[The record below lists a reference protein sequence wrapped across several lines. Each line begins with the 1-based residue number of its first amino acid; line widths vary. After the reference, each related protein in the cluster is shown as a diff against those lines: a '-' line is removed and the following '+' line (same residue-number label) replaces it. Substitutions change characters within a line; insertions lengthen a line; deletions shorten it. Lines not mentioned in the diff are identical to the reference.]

1 MNTIITIT
9 NIDSLSAKDLELF
22 SNYMKKKG
30 LEFEISQSAPAPS
43 KKEKSAPKKTAKAKS
58 AKKSDDFDRVTYQR
72 IADLCGCLGKHGV
85 WKSCRQW
92 VYAVMDGSMTLEDAQ
107 AKVKA
112 LKVEKGWA

>member
-9 NIDSLSAKDLELF
+9 NIESLSDKDLELF
-22 SNYMKKKG
+22 SKYMAKKG

-43 KKEKSAPKKTAKAKS
+43 KKEKS

-85 WKSCRQW
+85 WKSCRQF
-92 VYAVMDGSMTLEDAQ
+92 VYAVMEGSMTLEEAQ
-107 AKVKA
+107 SKVKA